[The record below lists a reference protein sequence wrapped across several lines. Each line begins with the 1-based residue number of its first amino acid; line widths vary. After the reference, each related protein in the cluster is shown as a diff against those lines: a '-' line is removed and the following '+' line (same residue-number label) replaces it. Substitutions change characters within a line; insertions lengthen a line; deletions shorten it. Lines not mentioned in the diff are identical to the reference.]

1 MILGG
6 VVLISGITVDDIP
19 VEQIKES
26 MDKGLGGLGGL
37 QGLVNGMG
45 GGRHAPC
52 ALAGGFRGR
61 TDTPRWSWSP
71 HDACA
76 RAILLAA
83 RGCARPDGVFHH
95 QVPTS
100 WP

>member
-26 MDKGLGGLGGL
+26 VDKGLGGLGGL

-45 GGRHAPC
+45 GGRNKMILP
-52 ALAGGFRGR
+52 LVNPP
-61 TDTPRWSWSP
+61 PRVKEGHSKE
-71 HDACA
+71 
-76 RAILLAA
+76 
-83 RGCARPDGVFHH
+83 
-95 QVPTS
+95 
-100 WP
+100 

>member
-37 QGLVNGMG
+37 
-45 GGRHAPC
+45 
-52 ALAGGFRGR
+52 
-61 TDTPRWSWSP
+61 
-71 HDACA
+71 
-76 RAILLAA
+76 
-83 RGCARPDGVFHH
+83 
-95 QVPTS
+95 
-100 WP
+100 